1 MSQPVTLSSL
11 LSILSRRGLSAAV
24 IFAATVVSAYVFAR
38 ELPPQYQATSR
49 LILDERQSSV
59 TELGQ
64 QLSELPEFGGTVNP
78 LATLAELVTSQ
89 RVLELTYAS
98 LEAAEIPGVAEQ
110 FPQKE
115 VVEEKLKISVLPA
128 TNILELTFTGDDP
141 ELTAAFLNHLAG
153 AIVEENIEATNSQ
166 ATTVRQFLENRLPK
180 LQGKLNEL
188 ERSEQRYREQN
199 GIVSLP
205 EQTQNSIDSLA
216 ELQERE
222 RTVLTEIEEAGTR
235 IASLKEVTKVDSL
248 TQAYRS
254 VEAGQDEN
262 LKQLKA
268 QLTDL
273 ELRYIESRSRLGD
286 RHPELLALQDQ
297 VTALRKQYSERL
309 AEQLPS
315 DGDTAG
321 AAAGNV
327 PATAIASSE
336 LGQDLISDLILSEL
350 KLSALSKHLKRLRAD
365 RIEVETAIAKLP
377 HQQQFLAQLSRQQ
390 QETSVS
396 LEVLQRKLEEARIA
410 EAQLVSLVRVIDEAV
425 APVEQSW
432 PNIPVILVL
441 AAASG
446 MVLAAMA
453 VVLLE
458 LLDDK
463 VYDLEDIRALSGLPV
478 LGSAP
483 RVAARKLSPAIAHQ
497 LLNNQDYVETYRRI
511 IKRIECS
518 TRKSSNCIGISSI
531 RAGKVDSTF
540 ATSLAC
546 IAGGLSRKTLL
557 IDASLRQPARHKL
570 LVCLS
575 GGQGTT
581 DVINGDATLDQAIQ
595 PTSMDNLSI
604 LPCGSP
610 TSNPAA
616 IVESKEMKA
625 LLEQAADEFDW
636 IVVSAPSSEWSDV
649 VTLGQHSDGVALVAD
664 ARTVMRSRLRAA
676 TSELQTNNIPM
687 LGVAVSSGKVRAL
700 KPIWNNFK
708 RPPSPPPYAALL
720 AAGPTSQDAS
730 ALSAPMAAYSS
741 SSQSIDPK
749 VLDDLSDSALAVRI
763 VALERAL
770 DKIRPFVEDQEME
783 LKLQDQNMA
792 KLERSLQNSNEANRS
807 RIVEELEEESER
819 YLLLEETLVGQRRT
833 LKAREEMLAQYKQA
847 LERRNAAARE
857 GKSAGKA
864 GSAGGSARMATSHDL
879 STLN

>member
-11 LSILSRRGLSAAV
+11 LSILSRRGLSAV
-24 IFAATVVSAYVFAR
+24 VVFIAAVVSAYGFAR
-38 ELPPQYQATSR
+38 DLPSQYQATSR

-64 QLSELPEFGGTVNP
+64 RLSELTEFSGTVNP

-98 LEAAEIPGVAEQ
+98 LEAAGVSDADEQ
-110 FPQKE
+110 FPLEDVRSQLN
-115 VVEEKLKISVLPA
+115 VSILPA

-141 ELTAAFLNHLAG
+141 ELTTTFLNHLAE
-153 AIVEENIEATNSQ
+153 AIVAENVEATTSQ
-166 ATTVRQFLENRLPK
+166 ATTVRRFLEDRVPK
-180 LQGKLNEL
+180 LKARLSEL
-188 ERSEQRYREQN
+188 EASERSYREKN
-199 GIVSLP
+199 SIVSLP
-205 EQTQNSIDSLA
+205 EQTQNSINTLA
-216 ELQERE
+216 ALQDRE
-222 RTVLTEIEEAGTR
+222 RSVLIEIEEAGTR
-235 IASLKEVTKVDSL
+235 ISSLKEVTKVDSL
-248 TQAYRS
+248 AQAYRS

-273 ELRYIESRSRLGD
+273 ELRFVESSSRLGD
-286 RHPELLALQDQ
+286 QHPELLALKDQ
-297 VTALRKQYSERL
+297 VDALRGQYTARL
-309 AEQLPS
+309 AEQLP
-315 DGDTAG
+315 GGGAG
-321 AAAGNV
+321 GSS
-327 PATAIASSE
+327 AIAGSE
-336 LGQDLISDLILSEL
+336 LSQDLISDLILSEVR
-350 KLSALSKHLKRLRAD
+350 LSALGKHLKRLQEAQ
-365 RIEVETAIAKLP
+365 IEVEGVIAALP
-377 HQQQFLAQLSRQQ
+377 EQQQKIADLSRQQ

-425 APVEQSW
+425 GPAEQSW
-432 PNIPVILVL
+432 PNVPVIFVL

-446 MVLAAMA
+446 LVLAAGT

-458 LLDDK
+458 LLDDR
-463 VYDLEDIRALSGLPV
+463 VYDLEDIQAISGLPV

-483 RVAARKLSPAIAHQ
+483 RVAARKLSPGVARQ
-497 LLNNQDYVETYRRI
+497 LLGNQNYVETYRRI

-518 TRKSSNCIGISSI
+518 TGKSSNCIVVSGIQ
-531 RAGKVDSTF
+531 AGKAESAF
-540 ATSLAC
+540 ATSLAF
-546 IAGGLSRKTLL
+546 IAAGLSRKTLL
-557 IDASLRQPARHKL
+557 IDASLRQPAHHKL
-570 LVCLS
+570 FMCLS
-575 GGQGTT
+575 SGPGTT
-581 DVINGDATLDQAIQ
+581 DVVNGDAEFDRAIQ
-595 PTSMDNLSI
+595 STSMDNLSI

-610 TSNPAA
+610 SANPAA
-616 IVESKEMKA
+616 IVESKVMKK
-625 LLEQAADEFDW
+625 LIERAAREFDW
-636 IVVSAPSSEWSDV
+636 IVISAPSSEWSDV

-857 GKSAGKA
+857 GKSTGKA
-864 GSAGGSARMATSHDL
+864 GSVGGSARMATSHDL